1 MTDSVVTCD
10 SIASSVASPCSSGAT
25 SATVLHPLCVYS
37 HVISVSNVSRH
48 MTFAH
53 VMHNC
58 NNNNSNNNNNNNNNN
73 HTTKMTQT

>member
-10 SIASSVASPCSSGAT
+10 SIASSVASPCSSDAT

-37 HVISVSNVSRH
+37 HVISVSNVSKH

-53 VMHNC
+53 VMHYC
-58 NNNNSNNNNNNNNNN
+58 NNNNNNNNNN
-73 HTTKMTQT
+73 NTKMTQT